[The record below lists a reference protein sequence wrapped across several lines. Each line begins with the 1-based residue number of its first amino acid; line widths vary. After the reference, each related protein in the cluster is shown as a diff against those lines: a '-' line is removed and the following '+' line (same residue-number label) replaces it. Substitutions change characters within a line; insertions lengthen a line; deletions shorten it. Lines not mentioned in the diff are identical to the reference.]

1 MDPPPAPVED
11 PRNVAKPRPWHAT
24 AQAGRRLDRRFRVA
38 ERRDLRE
45 AVRFGSLIGAAILA
59 IDLVLNAS
67 REPALGPVNAI
78 GIVALLLLFTPQA
91 RRRPHA
97 AAFAVV
103 VTLLVTSIAPELL
116 NPVET
121 SLMPGYLALI
131 IIASALFLPWGRSW
145 HAAWLLIATVAS
157 LGTAVISATSVDH
170 AIEFSI
176 LILASS
182 ATSAA
187 GNVLVRRRRVRVHLQ
202 QVALHDQRAQLR
214 RLSAELREMASRD
227 SLTGLSNRRRL
238 NEDIDELEARLGRDV
253 LPGIA
258 AIMLDL
264 DHFKTYNDRSGH
276 PAGDEVLRVVSAAVR
291 GAVREIDRVYRYGGE
306 ELLVLL
312 EEPTREGALLAA
324 RRILDAVR
332 RVALPHVAQPGRVVT
347 MSAGAAA
354 QTGSG
359 VSVWHVIE
367 AADKALYEAKRDGRD
382 RAVLARPLASVSGE
396 RAGGRQLA
404 GAIDPRSVIDP
415 HIFQVPSA

>member
-1 MDPPPAPVED
+1 M
-11 PRNVAKPRPWHAT
+11 
-24 AQAGRRLDRRFRVA
+24 
-38 ERRDLRE
+38 RE
-45 AVRFGSLIGAAILA
+45 AVRFGALIGACILA
-59 IDLVLNAS
+59 VDLMLKAP
-67 REPALGPVNAI
+67 REPALVLVNLV

-97 AAFAVV
+97 AGFAVV

-116 NPVET
+116 MPVAT
-121 SLMPGYLALI
+121 SLMPGYLAVI
-131 IIASALFLPWGRSW
+131 IIASALFLPWSRSW
-145 HAAWLLIATVAS
+145 HAAWLLTATAAS
-157 LGTAVISATSVDH
+157 LGAAAISARSVEH

-176 LILASS
+176 LILASA

-187 GNVLVRRRRVRVHLQ
+187 GNVLVRRRRMRVHLQ
-202 QVALHDQRAQLR
+202 QVALHDQRAELR

-238 NEDIDELEARLGRDV
+238 NEDVDELEARLGRDA
-253 LPGIA
+253 LPGIS

-291 GAVREIDRVYRYGGE
+291 GAVREVDRVYRYGGE

-324 RRILDAVR
+324 RRVLDAVR
-332 RVALPHVAQPGRVVT
+332 RLALPHVAQPGRVVT

-367 AADKALYEAKRDGRD
+367 AADEALYQAKRDGRD
-382 RAVLARPLASVSGE
+382 RAAVARALPPVSGE
-396 RAGGRQLA
+396 RAGGRQPA
-404 GAIDPRSVIDP
+404 NGPNPRAAIDP